1 MRRLALTVFGLLL
14 GFGLTVGHASA
25 QEGNLAI
32 GTVKERGPGVR
43 GHGQVL
49 RQAIGYELSR
59 SGAFTLVADDEAKKQ
74 AIQRIHQTN
83 RQGIDEAQ
91 WVELGQAV
99 GATHLLMGEVQQQ
112 KNTCSAFV
120 QLVHLQTRK
129 TRVTRPEYYDCTRY
143 DLVELAGDLSEQ
155 LTGKRAT
162 AKQSR
167 QHRRP
172 PERPVNIVMDQD
184 HAKVD
189 GVDYKLPARRDA
201 GLPAVP
207 PSTSKA
213 TRHTTQPS
221 LPRTDAEPAPRRSAE
236 RTPRATPKKPALPA
250 SNLDLERWPALQP
263 YYDDSGEPV
272 FNLYA
277 LACLLK
283 TKAMLTAG
291 LVLAWPLFF
300 VFVGAF
306 LVRSKERAGT
316 MWLRFGFSMSVL
328 AAAVTLACW
337 LLFRY
342 GLGRPLSE
350 DVTLVL
356 VSAPGAGL
364 ALWLIIGRMV
374 GVLTRLRLLHQIG
387 WFILLTAGMAA
398 LLLIATQVQVHVAAF
413 ALTFLV
419 AWLGFRVA
427 VRLKRKRA

>member
-1 MRRLALTVFGLLL
+1 MRRLALTALGLLL
-14 GFGLTVGHASA
+14 FFGLTAGHASA
-25 QEGNLAI
+25 QEGNLAV
-32 GTVKERGPGVR
+32 GSVKERGPGVR

-74 AIQRIHQTN
+74 AIRRIHQTN

-172 PERPVNIVMDQD
+172 PERPVSIVMDQD

-201 GLPAVP
+201 GSP
-207 PSTSKA
+207 
-213 TRHTTQPS
+213 RTQPPPDEA
-221 LPRTDAEPAPRRSAE
+221 LPHKTQPYLPQPSSTPSPRPSADRRPRPTATQAP
-236 RTPRATPKKPALPA
+236 LPA
-250 SNLDLERWPALQP
+250 SSFDLERWPALQP
-263 YYDDSGEPV
+263 YYDDGGQPV

-277 LACLLK
+277 LACLLQ

-306 LVRSKERAGT
+306 LVRSRERAGT
-316 MWLRFGFSMSVL
+316 LWLRFGFSISVL

-337 LLFRY
+337 LLFHY
-342 GLGRPLSE
+342 GFDRPLSE
-350 DVTLVL
+350 EVTLLL
-356 VSAPGAGL
+356 VAAPGAGL
-364 ALWLIIGRMV
+364 TLWLIIGRMV
-374 GVLTRLRLLHQIG
+374 GVLARLRLLHQIG
-387 WFILLTAGMAA
+387 WFILLSAGVAA

-413 ALTFLV
+413 ALVFLV